1 MKQGTYKILVV
12 DDEPDVEPLVL
23 QRMRRDIRSR
33 KYEFVF
39 AHNGVEA
46 VELLNKDEDID
57 MVISDIN
64 MPQMDGLTLLEQIS
78 EINPNIRS
86 IIVSAYGDM
95 KNIRTAMNRGAFD
108 FVTKPLDFGDLRVT
122 IERTLRHMEEWREA
136 LSSRDKL
143 VALQNELDVASGIQQ
158 SILPTVFPSRDDYQI
173 YASMEPARN
182 VGGDFFDVVRLEGN
196 RVGLAIAD
204 VSDKGV
210 PAALFMMSSRTWMKG
225 AAISSPEPGT
235 VLGEVNALL
244 HEDNETQMF
253 VTVLYAVY
261 DPETGEFTYASGGH
275 DAPLLVHPDGS
286 SELLPLTGGIALGI
300 VSDLAYGQNSVVLDH
315 GDTLVLY
322 TDGVTEAMN
331 GEGEQFGIERLR
343 KVFSNRAPKDANEAA
358 HKIFEA
364 VNTFADSAAQSD
376 DITCLTYA
384 EVRLPI
390 DRKIIVKDRGIA

>member
-286 SELLPLTGGIALGI
+286 SELLPLTDGIALGI

-343 KVFSNRAPKDANEAA
+343 KVFSDRAPKDANEAA
-358 HKIFEA
+358 HKVFEA
-364 VNTFADSAAQSD
+364 VNTFADGAAQSD
-376 DITCLTYA
+376 DITCLTLRRS
-384 EVRLPI
+384 ETP
-390 DRKIIVKDRGIA
+390 D

>member
-108 FVTKPLDFGDLRVT
+108 FVTKPLAFGDLRVT

-225 AAISSPEPGT
+225 AAISSPEPAT

-261 DPETGEFTYASGGH
+261 DPETGELTYASGGH

-343 KVFSNRAPKDANEAA
+343 KVFSDRAPKDANEAA
-358 HKIFEA
+358 HKIFED
-364 VNTFADSAAQSD
+364 VNTFADGAAQSD
-376 DITCLTYA
+376 DITCLTLRRS
-384 EVRLPI
+384 ETP
-390 DRKIIVKDRGIA
+390 D

>member
-1 MKQGTYKILVV
+1 MEPSTYKILVV

-46 VELLNKDEDID
+46 VEFLNKDESID

-64 MPQMDGLTLLEQIS
+64 MPQMDGLTLLEEIS

-122 IERTLRHMEEWREA
+122 IERTLHHMEEWREA

-182 VGGDFFDVVRLEGN
+182 VGGDFFDVVRLEDD

-244 HEDNETQMF
+244 HEDNDTQMF

-275 DAPLLVHPDGS
+275 DAPLLVHSDGS

-315 GDTLVLY
+315 GETLVLY
-322 TDGVTEAMN
+322 TNGVTEAMN

-343 KVFSNRAPKDANEAA
+343 KVFSGRAHKDANEAA
-358 HKIFEA
+358 HKVFEA
-364 VNTFADSAAQSD
+364 VNTFADGAAQSD
-376 DITCLTYA
+376 DITCLTLRRSETPA
-384 EVRLPI
+384 
-390 DRKIIVKDRGIA
+390 

>member
-1 MKQGTYKILVV
+1 MRQATYKILVV
-12 DDEPDVEPLVL
+12 DDEPDVEPLII
-23 QRMRRDIRSR
+23 QRMRRDIRRR

-39 AHNGVEA
+39 AQNGIEA
-46 VELLNKDEDID
+46 IDVLNQNEDID

-64 MPQMDGLTLLEQIS
+64 MPRMDGLTLLEQIS

-122 IERTLRHMEEWREA
+122 IERTLSHLEEWREA
-136 LSSRDKL
+136 LASRDKL
-143 VALQNELDVASGIQQ
+143 VALQNELNVASGIQK
-158 SILPTVFPSRDDYQI
+158 SILPTVFPASAEYQV
-173 YASMEPARN
+173 YATMVPARN
-182 VGGDFFDVVRLEGN
+182 VGGDFFDIVRLGN
-196 RVGLAIAD
+196 DLVGLTIAD

-225 AAISSPEPGT
+225 AAISTPEPGA
-235 VLGEVNALL
+235 VLEEVNTLL

-261 DPETGEFTYASGGH
+261 NAETGELTYACGGH
-275 DAPLLVHPDGS
+275 DAPLLVSADGRV
-286 SELLPLTGGIALGI
+286 ELLPLTGGIALG
-300 VSDLAYGQNSVVLDH
+300 VLPNFEYNQNTVILSP

-331 GEGEQFGIERLR
+331 AAGEQFGVERLQSIFEAR
-343 KVFSNRAPKDANEAA
+343 TPENSKEAA
-358 HKIFEA
+358 HMIFEA
-364 VNTFADSAAQSD
+364 VQSFADGADQSD
-376 DITCLTYA
+376 DITCLTLRRSETA
-384 EVRLPI
+384 N
-390 DRKIIVKDRGIA
+390 

>member
-261 DPETGEFTYASGGH
+261 DPETGELTYASGGH

-343 KVFSNRAPKDANEAA
+343 KVFSDRAPKDANEAA

-364 VNTFADSAAQSD
+364 VNTFADGAAQSD
-376 DITCLTYA
+376 DITCLTLRRS
-384 EVRLPI
+384 ETL
-390 DRKIIVKDRGIA
+390 D

>member
-158 SILPTVFPSRDDYQI
+158 SILPTVFPSRNDYQI

-286 SELLPLTGGIALGI
+286 SQLLPLTGGIALGI

-331 GEGEQFGIERLR
+331 GEGEQFGIERPR
-343 KVFSNRAPKDANEAA
+343 KVFSDRAPKDANEAA
-358 HKIFEA
+358 HKVFEA
-364 VNTFADSAAQSD
+364 VNTFADGAAQSD
-376 DITCLTYA
+376 DITCLTLRRS
-384 EVRLPI
+384 ETP
-390 DRKIIVKDRGIA
+390 D

>member
-12 DDEPDVEPLVL
+12 DVEPDVEPLVL

-122 IERTLRHMEEWREA
+122 IERTLHHMEEWREA

-158 SILPTVFPSRDDYQI
+158 SILPTVFPSRNDYQI

-343 KVFSNRAPKDANEAA
+343 KVFSDRAPKDANEAA

-364 VNTFADSAAQSD
+364 VNTFADGAAQSD
-376 DITCLTYA
+376 DITCLTLRRS
-384 EVRLPI
+384 ETP
-390 DRKIIVKDRGIA
+390 D

>member
-122 IERTLRHMEEWREA
+122 IERTLHHMEEWREA

-182 VGGDFFDVVRLEGN
+182 VGGDFFDVVRLEDD

-244 HEDNETQMF
+244 HEDNDTQMF

-275 DAPLLVHPDGS
+275 DAPLLVHSDGS

-315 GDTLVLY
+315 GETLVLY

-343 KVFSNRAPKDANEAA
+343 KVFSGRAPKDANEAA
-358 HKIFEA
+358 HKVFEA
-364 VNTFADSAAQSD
+364 VNTFADGAAQSD
-376 DITCLTYA
+376 DITCLTLRRSETPA
-384 EVRLPI
+384 
-390 DRKIIVKDRGIA
+390 

>member
-1 MKQGTYKILVV
+1 MKQSTYRILVV

-64 MPQMDGLTLLEQIS
+64 MPQMDGLTLLEQITD
-78 EINPNIRS
+78 INPNIRS

-122 IERTLRHMEEWREA
+122 IERTLRHLEEWREA

-143 VALQNELDVASGIQQ
+143 VALQNELDMASGIQQ
-158 SILPTVFPSRDDYQI
+158 SILPTAFPSRDDYQV
-173 YASMEPARN
+173 YANMEPAKD
-182 VGGDFFDVVRLEGN
+182 VGGDFFDVVRLEDD
-196 RVGLAIAD
+196 RVGLTIAD

-225 AAISSPEPGT
+225 AAISSSEPGT
-235 VLGEVNALL
+235 VLGEVNSLL

-253 VTVLYAVY
+253 VTVLYVVY
-261 DPETGEFTYASGGH
+261 DPKTGELTYASGGH
-275 DAPLLVHPDGS
+275 DAPLLVHSDGS
-286 SELLPLTGGIALGI
+286 SELLPLTGGIALGV
-300 VSDLAYGQNSVVLDH
+300 VSDLTYGQKTVFLGH
-315 GDTLVLY
+315 GETLILY

-331 GEGEQFGIERLR
+331 GEGEQFGLERLR
-343 KVFSNRAPKDANEAA
+343 QIFTGHAPKDANEAA
-358 HKIFEA
+358 RKVFDA
-364 VNTFADSAAQSD
+364 VNTFAGGAAQSD
-376 DITCLTYA
+376 DITCLTIRRSEPPA
-384 EVRLPI
+384 
-390 DRKIIVKDRGIA
+390 